1 MVCESTHQGNDA
13 MMAQSVFLFVY
24 RSILQETSPGKD
36 HKNGQNVQNFAV
48 KPFAFGS
55 WFHLSF
61 QHFDVLSLVYSGKI
75 VVY

>member
-36 HKNGQNVQNFAV
+36 HKNEV
-48 KPFAFGS
+48 KMFRT
-55 WFHLSF
+55 L
-61 QHFDVLSLVYSGKI
+61 Q
-75 VVY
+75 